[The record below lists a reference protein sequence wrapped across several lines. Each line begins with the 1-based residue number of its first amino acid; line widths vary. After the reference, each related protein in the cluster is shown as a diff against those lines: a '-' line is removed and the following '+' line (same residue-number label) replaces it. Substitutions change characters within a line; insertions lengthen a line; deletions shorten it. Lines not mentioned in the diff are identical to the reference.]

1 MFDFSLFSINS
12 MGLRYGASKLFQILM
27 PLLFYIVIRDFLI
40 FGILARQPWIQH
52 WIQVGS
58 KKNWFQNLMADFPQ
72 LLERTLGFM
81 AWKIGCDLGFFLIV
95 TGLGPWSRSF
105 TWAGLIPYTLVQYV
119 FYYWLGR
126 RVIIGGESIAFWK
139 QSETKVVPIHRP
151 APWMGWVAKYLHED
165 MNVTSETVPLR
176 QVFLKPIVD
185 YWGLVLSWSL
195 YTIGMFFAQ
204 SGEINWLPLAQF
216 SFFQMLT
223 FYLVNTYGYI
233 LGFNLGE
240 LFYLRISELQEIWF
254 KVQRKQF
261 LGQSSGQVSGIESFE
276 VSKSKSESNGSIL
289 PKSFFGLAQ
298 FAWFDGI
305 RATIDRYGLT
315 GRWLLSASGGVVCIM
330 ILAPTFAS
338 LMLSLGHTLENRWF
352 QYRGEM
358 NEGHT
363 LQIEQA
369 IVSNRSLPN
378 AQKVINQFPQLWEQ
392 LYLNQD

>member
-58 KKNWFQNLMADFPQ
+58 KKNWFQNLIADFPQ

-95 TGLGPWSRSF
+95 TGLGPWSRAF

-139 QSETKVVPIHRP
+139 KSETKTMPIHRP
-151 APWMGWVAKYLHED
+151 APWTGWVSKYLHED
-165 MNVTSETVPLR
+165 MNVTSETIPLR

-195 YTIGMFFAQ
+195 YTIGMFFSQ
-204 SGEINWLPLAQF
+204 SGEINWLPLVQF

-240 LFYLRISELQEIWF
+240 LVYLRISELQEIWF
-254 KVQRKQF
+254 KVKRQQSV
-261 LGQSSGQVSGIESFE
+261 GQSSGQVSGIESFE
-276 VSKSKSESNGSIL
+276 VSKSESNGSIL
-289 PKSFFGLAQ
+289 QKSFFGLDQ

-358 NEGHT
+358 NEGQT
-363 LQIEQA
+363 LQVEQA

>member
-40 FGILARQPWIQH
+40 FGILAQQPWIQH
-52 WIQVGS
+52 WIEVGS
-58 KKNWFQNLMADFPQ
+58 KKNWFQNLRTNFPQ
-72 LLERTLGFM
+72 LLERALGFM

-95 TGLGPWSRSF
+95 TGLGPWSRAF

-139 QSETKVVPIHRP
+139 ESETKTIPPHRP
-151 APWMGWVAKYLHED
+151 APWTRWVAKYLHED

-195 YTIGMFFAQ
+195 YTIGMFFSQ
-204 SGEINWLPLAQF
+204 SGEINWLPLVQF

-240 LFYLRISELQEIWF
+240 LVYLRISELQEIWF
-254 KVQRKQF
+254 KFQRQ
-261 LGQSSGQVSGIESFE
+261 QSLVIDAFE
-276 VSKSKSESNGSIL
+276 ASKPDSNGSSL
-289 PKSFFGLAQ
+289 RKSSVPFGFDQ

-305 RATIDRYGLT
+305 RSTIDRYGLT
-315 GRWLLSASGGVVCIM
+315 GRWLLSASGGVFCIM

-338 LMLSLGHTLENRWF
+338 FMLFLGHTIENRWF
-352 QYRGEM
+352 QYQGAM
-358 NEGHT
+358 NEGQT

-369 IVSNRSLPN
+369 IVSDRSLPN
-378 AQKVINQFPQLWEQ
+378 AQQVIDQFPQLWEQ

>member
-52 WIQVGS
+52 WLQVGS
-58 KKNWFQNLMADFPQ
+58 KKNWFQNLIADFPQ

-95 TGLGPWSRSF
+95 TGLGPWSRAF

-139 QSETKVVPIHRP
+139 KSETKTMPIHRP
-151 APWMGWVAKYLHED
+151 APWTGWVSKYLHED
-165 MNVTSETVPLR
+165 MNVTSETIPLR

-204 SGEINWLPLAQF
+204 SGEINWLPLVQF

-240 LFYLRISELQEIWF
+240 LVYLRISELQEIWF
-254 KVQRKQF
+254 KVKRQQSV
-261 LGQSSGQVSGIESFE
+261 GQSSGQVSGIESFE
-276 VSKSKSESNGSIL
+276 VSKSESNGSIL
-289 PKSFFGLAQ
+289 PKSFFGLDQ

-358 NEGHT
+358 NEGQT